1 MLKISGTLNIRTIHG
16 RNGPFN
22 VGRLVTEI
30 GEFSVKDTL
39 LDQYEEG
46 KYEGDFGISRI
57 YPSYYLAGGRL
68 VVEVRATLETLALA
82 GIDELDED
90 EEPVEPDP
98 IEEPV
103 SPVAPPPQPAPVA
116 DEPVEGEEGDDEDPD
131 ARLFG
136 SLWPIGERVKLD
148 PTVDRALF
156 RRQKD
161 RLKALGYQF
170 KPLGQFWEKP
180 AEEAA

>member
-1 MLKISGTLNIRTIHG
+1 MLKLSGVLTIRTING

-22 VGRLVTEI
+22 VGRLVTDI

-68 VVEVRATLETLALA
+68 VVEVRATLESMALA
-82 GIDELDED
+82 GIDELTVED
-90 EEPVEPDP
+90 VVPAVEPDP
-98 IEEPV
+98 IEEARPT
-103 SPVAPPPQPAPVA
+103 ATPQPDAPV
-116 DEPVEGEEGDDEDPD
+116 DESAGESGDDDD

-136 SLWPIGERVKLD
+136 ELWPLGEKVKLD
-148 PTVDRALF
+148 PTVDRARF

-161 RLKALGYQF
+161 RLKSLGYRFQ
-170 KPLGQFWEKP
+170 PLGQFWEKP
-180 AEEAA
+180 ESE